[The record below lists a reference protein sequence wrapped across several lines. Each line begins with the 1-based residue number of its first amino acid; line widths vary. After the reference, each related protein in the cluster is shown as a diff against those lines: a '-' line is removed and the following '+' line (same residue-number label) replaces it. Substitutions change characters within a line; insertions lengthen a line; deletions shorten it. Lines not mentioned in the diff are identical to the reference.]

1 MEAFKAIVLGIV
13 QGITEPLPVSS
24 AAFLI
29 LFRWFFGWEGEIDSL
44 TFDVAIHG
52 GTLLALILY
61 FYRDW
66 IDLFMNDRRLL
77 LFIAIATI
85 PAGTAGLLLYDIVEH
100 MLRDPLIIAFSL
112 SSFGILMLFAEK
124 YGRQT
129 KESLH
134 TITLK
139 DAIFIGTA
147 QAIALIP
154 GVSRSGITIT
164 AGLFRNLKRE
174 SAARFSFL
182 LATPVI
188 GGATLLEGKHLLIDQ
203 NAYSLDIFAIG
214 FISAFISGF
223 LAIKFLLGFLKH
235 YPLHVFVYFRL
246 ILASIILFKYYL

>member
-1 MEAFKAIVLGIV
+1 MEAIKAIILGIV
-13 QGITEPLPVSS
+13 QGITEFLPISS
-24 AAFLI
+24 TAHLI

-52 GTLLALILY
+52 GTLLALLVY

-66 IDLFMNDRRLL
+66 INLFLNDRRLL

-85 PAGTAGLLLYDIVEH
+85 PAGAAGLLLHDIVEH
-100 MLRDPLIIAFSL
+100 TLRDPLIIVFSL
-112 SSFGILMLFAEK
+112 IGFGVLMLVAEK
-124 YGRQT
+124 YGKQK

-182 LATPVI
+182 LSTPII
-188 GGATLLEGKHLLIDQ
+188 GSAVFLEGKNILANPDKY
-203 NAYSLDIFAIG
+203 NLDIFAMG

-223 LAIKFLLGFLKH
+223 FAIKFLLGFLKR
-235 YPLHVFVYFRL
+235 YPLNVFVYYRF
-246 ILASIILFKYYL
+246 ILASVILFVIL